1 MPHISI
7 KRLAYFDGEVLLN
20 YALTP
25 MKSKASLTRISCVGY
40 ENLILCSVQEKE
52 LKKAYED
59 FGSSFGGD
67 FATNTTEGFAKN
79 FTDFSRAS
87 YASAPKSNHAQN
99 IKTAFTSSIA
109 SVPDF
114 MNLSRSQIEIG
125 LYHHCLKGGILEKNV
140 DYVLSFMRLKSGVF
154 KVFALEKE
162 QAHCNIIVPLLLLPF
177 GIGAMPSGVF
187 LLHNWLMFYENGDLL
202 YDCYCDS
209 GEKLEEALHFLRAAY
224 GKQNP
229 EVAYLGGFIQN
240 HIEQYNQAQ
249 SKQNQKKQ
257 DNEMTQV
264 VQTLPNTKFTHKM
277 SIDDSKQIFCAE
289 DLEALASSSL
299 TQLAPL
305 SSLAPL
311 SPLLSLASFS
321 RLDSSVE
328 KLCFDFV
335 LQSVE
340 PSDMASDMDTIEHSL
355 QSRAN
360 LHKPKPLYNKSK
372 KHLFQTQS
380 FWSSLKALACCAI
393 VLVLPFCKLGYAK
406 YTQSKATSLKEQ
418 NENALALAKQE
429 RTKNAMTS
437 RTLESLDSALHL
449 LATLHTPYT
458 PRLEIISKISSIAS
472 KSSVWIGALSLQE
485 NDEIQNLDLSIYANE
500 EGHIEVFLQEL
511 SKHFA
516 LIDST
521 SYAKDDIFTANI
533 SAMLASK
540 VVL

>member
-25 MKSKASLTRISCVGY
+25 IKSKASLTRISCVGY
-40 ENLILCSVQEKE
+40 EDLILCSVQEKE

-59 FGSSFGGD
+59 FGGSFGSD
-67 FATNTTEGFAKN
+67 FATNATGGFAKN

-87 YASAPKSNHAQN
+87 YASATKSNHAQN
-99 IKTAFTSSIA
+99 LKTTFISSIA

-154 KVFALEKE
+154 KVFALKKE
-162 QAHCNIIVPLLLLPF
+162 QAHCDIVVPLLLLPF
-177 GIGAMPSGVF
+177 GIEAKPSGVF

-209 GEKLEEALHFLRAAY
+209 GEKLEETLHFLRAAY

-229 EVAYLGGFIQN
+229 EVVYIGGFIQN

-249 SKQNQKKQ
+249 SKQNQ
-257 DNEMTQV
+257 
-264 VQTLPNTKFTHKM
+264 
-277 SIDDSKQIFCAE
+277 DDSRRIFCAQ

-299 TQLAPL
+299 TQLTPL
-305 SSLAPL
+305 SSLAPIP
-311 SPLLSLASFS
+311 PLLSLASFS

-340 PSDMASDMDTIEHSL
+340 LSDMAGNMDTIEHSS

-406 YTQSKATSLKEQ
+406 YTQSKADSLKEQ

-472 KSSVWIGALSLQE
+472 KSSVWIGALALQE

-500 EGHIEVFLQEL
+500 GGHIEVFLQEL

-521 SYAKDDIFTANI
+521 SYAKDDIFAANI

>member
-25 MKSKASLTRISCVGY
+25 IKSKASLTRISCVGY

-59 FGSSFGGD
+59 FGGSFGGD

-79 FTDFSRAS
+79 FADFSRAS
-87 YASAPKSNHAQN
+87 YASPTKSNHAQN
-99 IKTAFTSSIA
+99 LKTTFISSIA

-154 KVFALEKE
+154 KVFALQKE
-162 QAHCNIIVPLLLLPF
+162 QTHCDIIVPLLLLPF
-177 GIGAMPSGVF
+177 GIEAMPSGVF

-249 SKQNQKKQ
+249 SRQNQIMQ
-257 DNEMTQV
+257 DDEITQSEAM
-264 VQTLPNTKFTHKM
+264 LPNTKFTHKTP
-277 SIDDSKQIFCAE
+277 IDDSRQIFSQ

-299 TQLAPL
+299 TQLTPL
-305 SSLAPL
+305 SSI
-311 SPLLSLASFS
+311 LSLASFS

-335 LQSVE
+335 LQSAGL
-340 PSDMASDMDTIEHSL
+340 SDMAGDMDMIEHSL
-355 QSRAN
+355 QGKAK

-380 FWSSLKALACCAI
+380 FWSSLKVLACCAI

-406 YTQSKATSLKEQ
+406 YTQSKADSLKEQ

-485 NDEIQNLDLSIYANE
+485 NDEIQNLDLNIYANE

>member
-25 MKSKASLTRISCVGY
+25 IKSKASLTRISCVGY

-67 FATNTTEGFAKN
+67 FATNTTRGFAKN
-79 FTDFSRAS
+79 FADFSRAS
-87 YASAPKSNHAQN
+87 YASATKSNHAQN
-99 IKTAFTSSIA
+99 TKTISISSIA

-162 QAHCNIIVPLLLLPF
+162 KAHCDIIVPLLLLPF
-177 GIGAMPSGVF
+177 GIEAMPSGVF

-202 YDCYCDS
+202 YDCYCDN
-209 GEKLEEALHFLRAAY
+209 GEKLEESLYFLRAAY

-257 DNEMTQV
+257 DNEMTQSEAM
-264 VQTLPNTKFTHKM
+264 LPNTKFAHKTH
-277 SIDDSKQIFCAE
+277 IDDSRQIFCAQN
-289 DLEALASSSL
+289 LEALASSSL
-299 TQLAPL
+299 TPL

-311 SPLLSLASFS
+311 SSLLSLASFS
-321 RLDSSVE
+321 GLDSSVE

-340 PSDMASDMDTIEHSL
+340 LSDMAGDMDTIEHSL
-355 QSRAN
+355 QSKAN

-500 EGHIEVFLQEL
+500 EGHIEAFLQEL

>member
-87 YASAPKSNHAQN
+87 YASATKSNHAQN
-99 IKTAFTSSIA
+99 AKTTFTSSIA

-114 MNLSRSQIEIG
+114 INLSRSQIEIG

-162 QAHCNIIVPLLLLPF
+162 QAYCDIVVPLLLLPF
-177 GIGAMPSGVF
+177 GIEAMPSGVF

-264 VQTLPNTKFTHKM
+264 VQMLPNG
-277 SIDDSKQIFCAE
+277 
-289 DLEALASSSL
+289 LASSSL
-299 TQLAPL
+299 TQLTPL
-305 SSLAPL
+305 SS
-311 SPLLSLASFS
+311 LLSLASFS

-500 EGHIEVFLQEL
+500 EGHIEIFLQEL

>member
-67 FATNTTEGFAKN
+67 FATNTTEGFAKK

-87 YASAPKSNHAQN
+87 YASATKSNHTQN

-162 QAHCNIIVPLLLLPF
+162 QAHCDIIVPLLLLPF

-264 VQTLPNTKFTHKM
+264 VQMLPNTKFTHKT
-277 SIDDSKQIFCAE
+277 SIDDSKQIFCGQ

-299 TQLAPL
+299 TQLTPL

-311 SPLLSLASFS
+311 SSLLSLASFS

-340 PSDMASDMDTIEHSL
+340 PSDMAGDMDTIEHSL
-355 QSRAN
+355 QGKAN

>member
-25 MKSKASLTRISCVGY
+25 IKSKASLTRISCVGY

-67 FATNTTEGFAKN
+67 FATNTTRGFAKN
-79 FTDFSRAS
+79 FADFSRAS
-87 YASAPKSNHAQN
+87 YASATKSNHAQN
-99 IKTAFTSSIA
+99 TKTISISSIA

-154 KVFALEKE
+154 KVFALKKE
-162 QAHCNIIVPLLLLPF
+162 QAHCDIIVPLLLLPF
-177 GIGAMPSGVF
+177 GIEEMPSGVF

-209 GEKLEEALHFLRAAY
+209 EERLEETLHFLRAAY

-240 HIEQYNQAQ
+240 HIEKYNQAQ

-264 VQTLPNTKFTHKM
+264 VQMLPNTKFTHKTH
-277 SIDDSKQIFCAE
+277 IDDSRHIFSQ

-299 TQLAPL
+299 TPL
-305 SSLAPL
+305 SSLA
-311 SPLLSLASFS
+311 PLLSLASFS

-335 LQSVE
+335 LQGVE
-340 PSDMASDMDTIEHSL
+340 LSDMAGDMDTIEHSL
-355 QSRAN
+355 QSKAN

-380 FWSSLKALACCAI
+380 FWSSLKTLACCAI

-418 NENALALAKQE
+418 NENALALSKQE

>member
-25 MKSKASLTRISCVGY
+25 IKSKASLTRISCVGY

-67 FATNTTEGFAKN
+67 FATNITRGFAKN
-79 FTDFSRAS
+79 FADFSRAS
-87 YASAPKSNHAQN
+87 YTSATKSNHAQN
-99 IKTAFTSSIA
+99 TKTTFISSIA

-162 QAHCNIIVPLLLLPF
+162 QAHCDIIVPLLLLPF
-177 GIGAMPSGVF
+177 GIEEMPSGVF

-209 GEKLEEALHFLRAAY
+209 GEKLEEALYFLRAAY

-264 VQTLPNTKFTHKM
+264 VQMLPNTKFTHKTH
-277 SIDDSKQIFCAE
+277 IDDSRQIFSQ

-299 TQLAPL
+299 TQITPL
-305 SSLAPL
+305 SSLAPP
-311 SPLLSLASFS
+311 SSLLSLASFS

-340 PSDMASDMDTIEHSL
+340 LSDMAGDMDTIEHSL
-355 QSRAN
+355 QSKAN

-500 EGHIEVFLQEL
+500 EGHIEIFLQEL

>member
-25 MKSKASLTRISCVGY
+25 IKSKASLTRISCVGY

-67 FATNTTEGFAKN
+67 FATNATRGFAKN
-79 FTDFSRAS
+79 FADFSRAS
-87 YASAPKSNHAQN
+87 YASATKSNHAQN
-99 IKTAFTSSIA
+99 TKTISISSIA

-162 QAHCNIIVPLLLLPF
+162 QAHCDIIVPLLLLPF

-257 DNEMTQV
+257 DNEMTQSEAM
-264 VQTLPNTKFTHKM
+264 LPNTKFTHKTP
-277 SIDDSKQIFCAE
+277 IDDSRQIFSQ
-289 DLEALASSSL
+289 DLESLASSPL
-299 TQLAPL
+299 TQLSPL

-340 PSDMASDMDTIEHSL
+340 LSDMAGDMDTIEHSL

-429 RTKNAMTS
+429 RTKNAMTL

-500 EGHIEVFLQEL
+500 EGHIEAFLQEL

>member
-25 MKSKASLTRISCVGY
+25 IKSKASLTRISCVGY

-59 FGSSFGGD
+59 FGGSFGGD
-67 FATNTTEGFAKN
+67 FATFATNTTEGFAKN
-79 FTDFSRAS
+79 FADFSRAS
-87 YASAPKSNHAQN
+87 YASPTKSNHTQN
-99 IKTAFTSSIA
+99 LKTTFISSVA

-154 KVFALEKE
+154 KVFALQKE
-162 QAHCNIIVPLLLLPF
+162 QTHCDIIVPLLLLPF
-177 GIGAMPSGVF
+177 GIEAMPSGVF
-187 LLHNWLMFYENGDLL
+187 LLHNWIMFYENGDLL

-249 SKQNQKKQ
+249 SRQNQIVQ
-257 DNEMTQV
+257 DDETTQ
-264 VQTLPNTKFTHKM
+264 
-277 SIDDSKQIFCAE
+277 SDDSRQIFCAQ

-299 TQLAPL
+299 TQLTPL
-305 SSLAPL
+305 SSLA
-311 SPLLSLASFS
+311 PLLSLASFS

-340 PSDMASDMDTIEHSL
+340 LSDMAGDMDMIEHSL
-355 QSRAN
+355 QGKAN

-380 FWSSLKALACCAI
+380 FWSSLKVLACCAI

-406 YTQSKATSLKEQ
+406 YTQSKADSLKEQ

-485 NDEIQNLDLSIYANE
+485 NDEIQNLVLSIYANE
-500 EGHIEVFLQEL
+500 ERHIEVFLQEL

-521 SYAKDDIFTANI
+521 SYAKDDIFAANI

-540 VVL
+540 VAL

>member
-25 MKSKASLTRISCVGY
+25 IKSKASLTRISCVGY

-67 FATNTTEGFAKN
+67 FATNATEGFAKN

-87 YASAPKSNHAQN
+87 YASATKSNHAQN
-99 IKTAFTSSIA
+99 AKTTFTSSIT

-154 KVFALEKE
+154 KVFALKKE
-162 QAHCNIIVPLLLLPF
+162 QAHCDIIVPLLLLPF
-177 GIGAMPSGVF
+177 GIEEMPSGVF

-257 DNEMTQV
+257 NNEMTQSEAM
-264 VQTLPNTKFTHKM
+264 LPNTKFTHKTP
-277 SIDDSKQIFCAE
+277 IDDSRQIFCAQ

-299 TQLAPL
+299 TQISPL

-321 RLDSSVE
+321 RLDSGVE

-340 PSDMASDMDTIEHSL
+340 LSDIAGDMDMIEHSL

-406 YTQSKATSLKEQ
+406 YTQSKANSLKEQ
-418 NENALALAKQE
+418 NENTLALAKQE

-516 LIDST
+516 LINST
-521 SYAKDDIFTANI
+521 SYAKDDVFTANI

>member
-87 YASAPKSNHAQN
+87 YASATKSNHAQN
-99 IKTAFTSSIA
+99 AKTTFTSSIA

-114 MNLSRSQIEIG
+114 MNLSRSKIEIG

-162 QAHCNIIVPLLLLPF
+162 QAHCDIIVPLLLLPF
-177 GIGAMPSGVF
+177 GIEEMPSGVF

-277 SIDDSKQIFCAE
+277 SIDDSKQIFCAQ

-305 SSLAPL
+305 SSLA
-311 SPLLSLASFS
+311 PLLSLASFS

-340 PSDMASDMDTIEHSL
+340 LSDMASDMDTIEHSL

>member
-25 MKSKASLTRISCVGY
+25 IKSKASLTRISCVGY

-52 LKKAYED
+52 LKKAYDD
-59 FGSSFGGD
+59 FGSSFGGG
-67 FATNTTEGFAKN
+67 FATNTTEGFAKD
-79 FTDFSRAS
+79 FAHFSRTS
-87 YASAPKSNHAQN
+87 YASVAKSNHAQN
-99 IKTAFTSSIA
+99 AKTTFISSIA

-162 QAHCNIIVPLLLLPF
+162 QAHCDIIVPLLLLPF
-177 GIGAMPSGVF
+177 GIEAMPSGVF

-240 HIEQYNQAQ
+240 HIERHNQAQ

-257 DNEMTQV
+257 DNEMTQSE
-264 VQTLPNTKFTHKM
+264 TMLPNAKFTHKTP
-277 SIDDSKQIFCAE
+277 IDDSKQIFSQ
-289 DLEALASSSL
+289 DLEVLTSSSL
-299 TQLAPL
+299 TQLTPL

-340 PSDMASDMDTIEHSL
+340 LSDMASDMDTIEHSL

-360 LHKPKPLYNKSK
+360 FHKPKPLYNKNK

-380 FWSSLKALACCAI
+380 FWSGLKALACCAI

-429 RTKNAMTS
+429 RIKNAMTS

-449 LATLHTPYT
+449 LATLHSPYT
-458 PRLEIISKISSIAS
+458 PKLEIISKISSIAS

-521 SYAKDDIFTANI
+521 SYAKDDIFAANI

>member
-7 KRLAYFDGEVLLN
+7 KRLAYFDGEMLLN

-25 MKSKASLTRISCVGY
+25 IKSKASLTRISCVGY

-59 FGSSFGGD
+59 FGSYFEGD
-67 FATNTTEGFAKN
+67 FATNTTEGFAKD
-79 FTDFSRAS
+79 FEHFSRAS
-87 YASAPKSNHAQN
+87 YASATKSNHAQN
-99 IKTAFTSSIA
+99 IKTTFTSSIA

-162 QAHCNIIVPLLLLPF
+162 QAHCDIIVPLLLLPF
-177 GIGAMPSGVF
+177 GIEAMPSGVF

-240 HIEQYNQAQ
+240 HIEKYNQAQ

-257 DNEMTQV
+257 DNKMTQV
-264 VQTLPNTKFTHKM
+264 VQMLPNTKFTHKTP
-277 SIDDSKQIFCAE
+277 IDDSKQIFCAE

-299 TQLAPL
+299 TQLTPL

-311 SPLLSLASFS
+311 SSLLSLASFS

-340 PSDMASDMDTIEHSL
+340 LSDMAGDMDTIEHSL

-393 VLVLPFCKLGYAK
+393 VIVLPFCKLGYAK

-521 SYAKDDIFTANI
+521 SYAKDDFFTANI

>member
-25 MKSKASLTRISCVGY
+25 IKSKASLTRISCVGY

-87 YASAPKSNHAQN
+87 YASATKSNHTQN

-114 MNLSRSQIEIG
+114 INLSRSQIEIG

-162 QAHCNIIVPLLLLPF
+162 KAHCDIIVPLLLLPF
-177 GIGAMPSGVF
+177 GIEAMPSGVF

-240 HIEQYNQAQ
+240 HIEKYNQAQ

-264 VQTLPNTKFTHKM
+264 VQMLPNG
-277 SIDDSKQIFCAE
+277 
-289 DLEALASSSL
+289 LASSSL
-299 TQLAPL
+299 TQLTPL
-305 SSLAPL
+305 SS
-311 SPLLSLASFS
+311 LLSLASFS

-437 RTLESLDSALHL
+437 RTLERLDSALHL
-449 LATLHTPYT
+449 LTTLHTPYT

>member
-25 MKSKASLTRISCVGY
+25 IKSKASLTRISCVGY

-59 FGSSFGGD
+59 FGSSFGSD

-87 YASAPKSNHAQN
+87 YASATKSNHAQN
-99 IKTAFTSSIA
+99 AKTTSISSIA
-109 SVPDF
+109 SAPDF

-162 QAHCNIIVPLLLLPF
+162 QAHCDIIVPLLLLPF
-177 GIGAMPSGVF
+177 GIEEMPSGVF

-240 HIEQYNQAQ
+240 HIEQYNQSQ

-264 VQTLPNTKFTHKM
+264 VQMLPNTKFTHKT
-277 SIDDSKQIFCAE
+277 SIDDSSQIFSQ
-289 DLEALASSSL
+289 DLEVLTSSSL
-299 TQLAPL
+299 TQLTPL
-305 SSLAPL
+305 SSLAPIP
-311 SPLLSLASFS
+311 PLLSLASFS

-335 LQSVE
+335 LQSVGL
-340 PSDMASDMDTIEHSL
+340 SDMAGDMDTIEHSL

-393 VLVLPFCKLGYAK
+393 VIVLPFCKLGYAK

-418 NENALALAKQE
+418 NENTLALAKQE

>member
-25 MKSKASLTRISCVGY
+25 IKSKASLTRISCVGY

-59 FGSSFGGD
+59 FGGSFGGD
-67 FATNTTEGFAKN
+67 FATFATNTTEGFAKN
-79 FTDFSRAS
+79 FAHFSRAS
-87 YASAPKSNHAQN
+87 YASPTKPHHAQN
-99 IKTAFTSSIA
+99 LKTTFISSIA

-125 LYHHCLKGGILEKNV
+125 LYHHCLKVGILEKNV

-154 KVFALEKE
+154 KVFALQKE
-162 QAHCNIIVPLLLLPF
+162 QAHCDIIVPLLLLPF
-177 GIGAMPSGVF
+177 GIEAMPSGVF

-229 EVAYLGGFIQN
+229 EVAYIGGFIQN

-249 SKQNQKKQ
+249 SRQNQIVQ
-257 DNEMTQV
+257 DDEMTQSWAM
-264 VQTLPNTKFTHKM
+264 LPNTKFTQKM
-277 SIDDSKQIFCAE
+277 PIDDSRQIFCAQ

-299 TQLAPL
+299 TQLTPL
-305 SSLAPL
+305 SSI
-311 SPLLSLASFS
+311 LSLASFS

-335 LQSVE
+335 LQSTGL
-340 PSDMASDMDTIEHSL
+340 SDMAGDMDMIEHSL

-380 FWSSLKALACCAI
+380 FWSSLKVLACCAI

-406 YTQSKATSLKEQ
+406 YTQSKADSLKEQ

>member
-25 MKSKASLTRISCVGY
+25 IKSKASLTRISCVGY

-52 LKKAYED
+52 LKKACED
-59 FGSSFGGD
+59 LGGFFGGG
-67 FATNTTEGFAKN
+67 FATNATRGFAK
-79 FTDFSRAS
+79 DFA
-87 YASAPKSNHAQN
+87 
-99 IKTAFTSSIA
+99 
-109 SVPDF
+109 DF
-114 MNLSRSQIEIG
+114 SRSQIEIG
-125 LYHHCLKGGILEKNV
+125 LYHHCLKGGILEKSV
-140 DYVLSFMRLKSGVF
+140 GYVLSFMRLKSGVF

-162 QAHCNIIVPLLLLPF
+162 QVHCDIVVPLLLLPF
-177 GIGAMPSGVF
+177 GLEEMPSGVF

-224 GKQNP
+224 GKQDI

-240 HIEQYNQAQ
+240 YIEQN
-249 SKQNQKKQ
+249 KQNEKNKIMQ
-257 DNEMTQV
+257 DEIMQIRQTKNTSVSLREA
-264 VQTLPNTKFTHKM
+264 QTLDYH
-277 SIDDSKQIFCAE
+277 S
-289 DLEALASSSL
+289 LASL
-299 TQLAPL
+299 TPHL
-305 SSLAPL
+305 
-311 SPLLSLASFS
+311 PLLSLARFS
-321 RLDSSVE
+321 RIDSSIE

-335 LQSVE
+335 LQNTRL
-340 PSDMASDMDTIEHSL
+340 SDMAGDMATIEHNL
-355 QSRAN
+355 QDGTN

-418 NENALALAKQE
+418 NQSVLSLAKQE
-429 RTKNAMTS
+429 RAKNDMTS

-449 LATLHTPYT
+449 LATFHTPYT

-472 KSSVWIGALSLQE
+472 KNSVWIGALSLQE
-485 NDEIQNLDLSIYANE
+485 NDEIQNLDLSVYANE

-511 SKHFA
+511 SRHFA

-521 SYAKDDIFTANI
+521 QAVQKDDIFTANI

>member
-25 MKSKASLTRISCVGY
+25 IKSKASLTRISCVGY

-59 FGSSFGGD
+59 FGGSFGGD

-79 FTDFSRAS
+79 FADFSRAS
-87 YASAPKSNHAQN
+87 YASPTKSNHAQN
-99 IKTAFTSSIA
+99 LKTTFISSIA

-125 LYHHCLKGGILEKNV
+125 LYHHCLKVGILEKNV

-154 KVFALEKE
+154 KVFALQKE
-162 QAHCNIIVPLLLLPF
+162 QAHCDIIVPLLLLPF
-177 GIGAMPSGVF
+177 GIEAMPSGVF

-249 SKQNQKKQ
+249 SRQNQIVQ
-257 DNEMTQV
+257 DDEMTQSEAM
-264 VQTLPNTKFTHKM
+264 LPNTKFTQKM
-277 SIDDSKQIFCAE
+277 LIDDSRQIFCAQ

-299 TQLAPL
+299 TQLTPL
-305 SSLAPL
+305 SSI
-311 SPLLSLASFS
+311 LSLASFS

-335 LQSVE
+335 LQSAGL
-340 PSDMASDMDTIEHSL
+340 SDMAGDMDMIEHSL
-355 QSRAN
+355 QGKAN

-380 FWSSLKALACCAI
+380 FWSSLKVLACCAI

-406 YTQSKATSLKEQ
+406 YTQSKADSLKEQ

-449 LATLHTPYT
+449 LATLHTPYM
-458 PRLEIISKISSIAS
+458 PRLEIISKVSSIAS

-540 VVL
+540 VAL

>member
-25 MKSKASLTRISCVGY
+25 IKSKASLTRISCVGY

-59 FGSSFGGD
+59 FGGSFGGD
-67 FATNTTEGFAKN
+67 FATFATNTTEGFAKN
-79 FTDFSRAS
+79 FAHFSRAS
-87 YASAPKSNHAQN
+87 YASVAKSNHAQN
-99 IKTAFTSSIA
+99 LKTTFISSVA

-125 LYHHCLKGGILEKNV
+125 LYHHCLKSGILEKNV

-154 KVFALEKE
+154 KVFALQKE
-162 QAHCNIIVPLLLLPF
+162 QAHCDIIVPLLLLPF
-177 GIGAMPSGVF
+177 GIEAMPSGVF

-249 SKQNQKKQ
+249 SRQNQIVQ
-257 DNEMTQV
+257 DNEMTQSWAM
-264 VQTLPNTKFTHKM
+264 LPNTKFIHKTP
-277 SIDDSKQIFCAE
+277 IDDSRQIFSQ
-289 DLEALASSSL
+289 DLEALVSSSL
-299 TQLAPL
+299 TQLTPL
-305 SSLAPL
+305 SSI
-311 SPLLSLASFS
+311 LSLASFS

-335 LQSVE
+335 LQSAGL
-340 PSDMASDMDTIEHSL
+340 SDMAGDMDMIEHSL
-355 QSRAN
+355 QGKDN

-406 YTQSKATSLKEQ
+406 YTQSKADSLKEQ

-437 RTLESLDSALHL
+437 RTIESLDSALHL
-449 LATLHTPYT
+449 LATLHTPYM

-540 VVL
+540 VAL

>member
-25 MKSKASLTRISCVGY
+25 IKSKASLTRISCVGY

-59 FGSSFGGD
+59 FGGSFGGD
-67 FATNTTEGFAKN
+67 FATNTTRGFAKN
-79 FTDFSRAS
+79 FADFSRAS
-87 YASAPKSNHAQN
+87 YASATKSNHAQN

-114 MNLSRSQIEIG
+114 INLSRSQIEIG

-154 KVFALEKE
+154 KVFALKKE
-162 QAHCNIIVPLLLLPF
+162 QAHCDIIVPLLLLPF
-177 GIGAMPSGVF
+177 GIEEMPSGVF

-257 DNEMTQV
+257 DNEMTQSEAM
-264 VQTLPNTKFTHKM
+264 LPNAKFTHKT
-277 SIDDSKQIFCAE
+277 SIDDSRQIFSQ

-299 TQLAPL
+299 TPLSSL

-311 SPLLSLASFS
+311 SSLLSLASFS

-360 LHKPKPLYNKSK
+360 LHNPKPLYNKSK

-393 VLVLPFCKLGYAK
+393 VIVLPFCKLGYAK